1 MLQKG
6 RKKINFKCTAMLN
19 FYSLCERFICQAKT
33 FFFSFSLFLHEK
45 SPLCGSQLVPTL
57 LVLLTLFFSC
67 TRVFT
72 FYMYVRTY
80 ISLSSSTILA
90 PKGQRLKR
98 TLESKLEPPYSSGH
112 HFFWQLVSCSRL
124 GCCHCSIFV
133 VVANCWRFL
142 NHFYVICAIIWQSGN
157 LRNGRK

>member
-1 MLQKG
+1 LWKIYLSG
-6 RKKINFKCTAMLN
+6 KNFLLWLFPFPLRKKP
-19 FYSLCERFICQAKT
+19 
-33 FFFSFSLFLHEK
+33 
-45 SPLCGSQLVPTL
+45 PLWVTIGTNTSCAVNS
-57 LVLLTLFFSC
+57 FFSC